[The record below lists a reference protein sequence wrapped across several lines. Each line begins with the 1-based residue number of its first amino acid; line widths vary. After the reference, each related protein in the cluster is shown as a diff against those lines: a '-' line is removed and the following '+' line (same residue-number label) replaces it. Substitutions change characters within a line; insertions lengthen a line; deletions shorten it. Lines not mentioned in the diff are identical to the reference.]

1 MKAEKK
7 HTNRSITFCL
17 KYSVDKSF
25 KILSFFISFWNAG
38 SINIVV
44 EEQKIEFHYIYDI
57 NMYALYSNNIV
68 VQGTGRY

>member
-7 HTNRSITFCL
+7 HKDRSITFCL

-44 EEQKIEFHYIYDI
+44 EEQKIEFHYI
-57 NMYALYSNNIV
+57 
-68 VQGTGRY
+68 